1 MVIKEG
7 MNQPGFIC
15 LLPTRKKQIFLEPIR
30 TRKCST
36 EWNEKQRRLQMASV
50 SGSEKANG
58 LAAEGRGKGNSD
70 DATVQDV
77 QAELERLRNDISAL
91 TQTLASFGNGKLKE
105 AGDRASQLGA
115 DVAEASAQYVDTA
128 RNSLAVAE
136 QDLEAHI
143 RSRPLQSVAIAAGI
157 GFVAALLTRR

>member
-1 MVIKEG
+1 MGVLWTGTI
-7 MNQPGFIC
+7 
-15 LLPTRKKQIFLEPIR
+15 
-30 TRKCST
+30 
-36 EWNEKQRRLQMASV
+36 KQRRCQMASV
-50 SGSEKANG
+50 SGTEKANG
-58 LAAEGRGKGNSD
+58 LAAEGRGKGNG
-70 DATVQDV
+70 DATVEDV
-77 QAELERLRNDISAL
+77 QAELEKLRNDIAAL

-128 RNSLAVAE
+128 RTGLAAAE

-143 RSRPLQSVAIAAGI
+143 RSRPFQSVAVAAGI

>member
-1 MVIKEG
+1 
-7 MNQPGFIC
+7 
-15 LLPTRKKQIFLEPIR
+15 
-30 TRKCST
+30 
-36 EWNEKQRRLQMASV
+36 MASV
-50 SGSEKANG
+50 SGTDKANG
-58 LAAEGRGKGNSD
+58 LAAEGRGKGNGE
-70 DATVQDV
+70 ATVEDI
-77 QAELERLRNDISAL
+77 QAELEKLRNDIAAL

-128 RNSLAVAE
+128 RTGLAAAE

-143 RSRPLQSVAIAAGI
+143 RSRPFQSVAIAAGI